1 MLEAKFG
8 GDWYMGTDDLNI
20 EKGEVLKSKSKTF
33 RRLNKPNDVLSKYFI
48 YCCDKISMTSL

>member
-20 EKGEVLKSKSKTF
+20 EKGEFLKSKSKTF

-48 YCCDKISMTSL
+48 

>member
-20 EKGEVLKSKSKTF
+20 EKGEFLKSLK
-33 RRLNKPNDVLSKYFI
+33 LSGV
-48 YCCDKISMTSL
+48 

>member
-8 GDWYMGTDDLNI
+8 GDWYMVNDLNI
-20 EKGEVLKSKSKTF
+20 EKGEFLKSKSKTF